1 MVLTVF
7 LTQQGGSMKKVWS
20 LAAVMMIMV
29 GMTLPGAAEEKKDD
43 RPGGAMIEASTI
55 TSSVESIDYKTR
67 TVTLKGEKGGLVSFI
82 AGDEVRNLDQVK
94 KGDLVTFDYYE
105 GLAID
110 VQKASEAPKMVET
123 QSVTRA
129 KPGEKPAGTI
139 ETVGFMT
146 ARVEQLD
153 YATRMVTLKLPEGNT
168 LRFKVGD
175 QVKRL
180 NEIKKGD
187 EIVVQYKQKVTI
199 KVTTPARK
207 QETGAGTK

>member
-1 MVLTVF
+1 MKIARYVIAAMVL
-7 LTQQGGSMKKVWS
+7 M
-20 LAAVMMIMV
+20 A
-29 GMTLPGAAEEKKDD
+29 GMAMPGVAEEKKDD
-43 RPGGAMIEASTI
+43 RPGGAIMEASTI

-139 ETVGFMT
+139 ETIGFMT
-146 ARVEQLD
+146 ATVEELD
-153 YATRMVTLKLPEGNT
+153 YKTRMVTLKLPEGNA

-199 KVTTPARK
+199 KVTTPAKK
-207 QETGAGTK
+207 QEAGAGKK

>member
-1 MVLTVF
+1 MKRVMSVIAAMVL
-7 LTQQGGSMKKVWS
+7 
-20 LAAVMMIMV
+20 MV
-29 GMTLPGAAEEKKDD
+29 CMAMPGAAEEKKSD
-43 RPGGAMIEASTI
+43 RPGGAIMEASTI

-82 AGDEVRNLDQVK
+82 AGDEVRNLEQVK

-123 QSVTRA
+123 QSITRA
-129 KPGEKPAGTI
+129 KKGEKPAGTI
-139 ETVGFMT
+139 ETIGFMT
-146 ARVEQLD
+146 ARVEELD
-153 YATRMVTLKLPEGNT
+153 YTTRMVTLKLPEGDT

-199 KVTTPARK
+199 KVTTPAK
-207 QETGAGTK
+207 KVKGSGTK